1 MVATE
6 ADDELQCTL
15 VVMSWV
21 VLSLKIPVAV
31 NCCGGPI
38 GTDGLAGVIAIETK
52 VPLLMVSV
60 VLPVTPEAEAEIVTV
75 PLRLP

>member
-1 MVATE
+1 MNGEVRKQTLE
-6 ADDELQCTL
+6 A
-15 VVMSWV
+15 
-21 VLSLKIPVAV
+21 
-31 NCCGGPI
+31 GGPI